1 MSNALEGIL
10 TGEQAHVGVD
20 LLQRRGQVDIDVF
33 CGITVGDIAGLDY
46 AALPEAGIPVHMEVR
61 AVLLQRSGMQ
71 VHIHAVAV
79 KNQTYLAFSGI
90 L

>member
-33 CGITVGDIAGLDY
+33 RSVAVGD
-46 AALPEAGIPVHMEVR
+46 
-61 AVLLQRSGMQ
+61 
-71 VHIHAVAV
+71 VA
-79 KNQTYLAFSGI
+79 
-90 L
+90 